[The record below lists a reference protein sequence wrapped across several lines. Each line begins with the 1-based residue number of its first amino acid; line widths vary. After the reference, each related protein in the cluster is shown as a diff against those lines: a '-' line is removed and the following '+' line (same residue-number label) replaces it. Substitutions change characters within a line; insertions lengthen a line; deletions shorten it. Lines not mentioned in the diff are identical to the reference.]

1 MAIIE
6 NELIGNTL
14 LVTINNPS
22 KRNSMIFG
30 FHDELQSTIKMADNN
45 KEVNALMYRLLAI
58 CASAKSNQRFSSF
71 LFIVKANFAKF
82 RLFSYSPK
90 YKSS

>member
-30 FHDELQSTIKMADNN
+30 FHDE
-45 KEVNALMYRLLAI
+45 
-58 CASAKSNQRFSSF
+58 
-71 LFIVKANFAKF
+71 
-82 RLFSYSPK
+82 
-90 YKSS
+90 

>member
-22 KRNSMIFG
+22 KRNSMIVG
-30 FHDELQSTIKMADNN
+30 FHDELQTTIKNS
-45 KEVNALMYRLLAI
+45 LYCSI
-58 CASAKSNQRFSSF
+58 
-71 LFIVKANFAKF
+71 
-82 RLFSYSPK
+82 
-90 YKSS
+90 